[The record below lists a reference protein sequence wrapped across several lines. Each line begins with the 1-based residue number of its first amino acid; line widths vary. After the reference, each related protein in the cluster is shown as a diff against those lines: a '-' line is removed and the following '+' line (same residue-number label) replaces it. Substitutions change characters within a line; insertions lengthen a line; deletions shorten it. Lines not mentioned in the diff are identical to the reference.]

1 MAGIFGFAVIISVLG
16 RWKDIF
22 SAVKQRVPML
32 ELSTGAFF
40 GPFLGVSFSLMA
52 VANTSSGIAATIMA
66 IVPVLI
72 IPPSVWINKEKVT
85 FREVLGACLAVSG
98 VGLFFL

>member
-1 MAGIFGFAVIISVLG
+1 
-16 RWKDIF
+16 
-22 SAVKQRVPML
+22 
-32 ELSTGAFF
+32 
-40 GPFLGVSFSLMA
+40 
-52 VANTSSGIAATIMA
+52 MA